1 MPSRS
6 TGVTFTASGRST
18 NPLTTNSRNAC
29 IAKLASADGWSGL
42 GGCANKT
49 GHGVGWLRAL
59 ANPILRPFVVE
70 DEVVAFLQRLIGADF
85 LNELAVA
92 RAAIVR
98 HHYAE
103 HGVVLRSDSF
113 HPYPDCHKSKCSIRA
128 APKDTLRPAP
138 FQTLVPKEG

>member
-29 IAKLASADGWSGL
+29 IAKTASSGGWGGCGGRGGCGGL
-42 GGCANKT
+42 GGLANKT

-59 ANPILRPFVVE
+59 ADPILRPFAVK
-70 DEVVAFLQRLIGADF
+70 DEVVALLQRLIRADF

-92 RAAIVR
+92 RAAVVR
-98 HHYAE
+98 HDY
-103 HGVVLRSDSF
+103 
-113 HPYPDCHKSKCSIRA
+113 
-128 APKDTLRPAP
+128 
-138 FQTLVPKEG
+138 